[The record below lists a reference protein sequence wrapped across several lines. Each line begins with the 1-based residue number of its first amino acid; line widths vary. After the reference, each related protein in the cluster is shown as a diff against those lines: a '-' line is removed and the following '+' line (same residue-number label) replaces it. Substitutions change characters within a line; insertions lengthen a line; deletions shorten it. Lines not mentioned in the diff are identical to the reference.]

1 MACLNAKP
9 LFCRFGCRAE
19 KKRRFPELYR
29 CLVYFIVLA
38 KFTCDTFGCL
48 FSLFKCCC
56 CCCCCC
62 SSAAVAVAVA
72 YVLLLLVV
80 VVVVVVVLSFLLVV
94 VVVAVVAVFVVMC
107 RILVSAVKVCQ
118 VVLRIT

>member
-80 VVVVVVVLSFLLVV
+80 VVVVLSFLLVV
-94 VVVAVVAVFVVMC
+94 VVAVFVVMF